1 MDWACGAVL
10 TGDNGEFASP
20 RWPYQYPSLSLCE
33 WTIRAPYGCTIY
45 LSFTSIELEEHIK
58 GNCTSAYDRVE
69 VFDGS
74 TKNSSRLASLCGK
87 KGIHAYKSSLNV
99 LSVTFISDERVQ
111 ERGFHAVYK
120 FFYPPTTTIESTT
133 AEDTTTTSTEKMTK
147 EQTTSATITT
157 ETAAKI
163 FPFNASHLS
172 LIAMFV
178 EPRHNNYPVDKS
190 QQSQMIDQTTE
201 SESCSPDTDIY
212 MGSLSS
218 SLQTKIQISDNYFQ
232 TTSDNKSKKKT
243 RSKVADLDEVMK
255 KSVLTPDFEKQF
267 SLTPYEES
275 VRQQKKQRRKEREK
289 TKGKNWYNM
298 EAPEMTEEKKNDLM
312 VVHMRKALDPK
323 RFYKNNDTVSIPK
336 YFQLGTVVESSAD
349 FYHSRVPKKQRKSNM
364 VEELLADA
372 EFRKYN
378 KRKYVEIQEQKR
390 KAQGPYKHMKRLK
403 KNKR

>member
-1 MDWACGAVL
+1 MSSSSSEDISSDNDSDLDILATEACNKMKKLLGKSNNTGKKKQMTL
-10 TGDNGEFASP
+10 TRDRKMKCDTLNESEKTKSSQNLFDFVIDKTPLRYENDEVTKTS
-20 RWPYQYPSLSLCE
+20 QLSTETDDKTEESPSLDSNK
-33 WTIRAPYGCTIY
+33 A
-45 LSFTSIELEEHIK
+45 K
-58 GNCTSAYDRVE
+58 KKVGN
-69 VFDGS
+69 
-74 TKNSSRLASLCGK
+74 
-87 KGIHAYKSSLNV
+87 
-99 LSVTFISDERVQ
+99 
-111 ERGFHAVYK
+111 
-120 FFYPPTTTIESTT
+120 
-133 AEDTTTTSTEKMTK
+133 
-147 EQTTSATITT
+147 
-157 ETAAKI
+157 
-163 FPFNASHLS
+163 
-172 LIAMFV
+172 
-178 EPRHNNYPVDKS
+178 
-190 QQSQMIDQTTE
+190 
-201 SESCSPDTDIY
+201 
-212 MGSLSS
+212 LSS

-243 RSKVADLDEVMK
+243 RSNVADLDEVMK
-255 KSVLTPDFEKQF
+255 KSVITPDFEKQF

>member
-1 MDWACGAVL
+1 MSSSSSEDISSDNDSDLDILATEACNKMKKL
-10 TGDNGEFASP
+10 LEKSNNTGKKKQMTITRDRKMKCDTLNESEKTQSSQNLFDFVIDKTPLRYGNDEVPKSS
-20 RWPYQYPSLSLCE
+20 QLSTETDDKTEESPSLDSNK
-33 WTIRAPYGCTIY
+33 
-45 LSFTSIELEEHIK
+45 S
-58 GNCTSAYDRVE
+58 
-69 VFDGS
+69 
-74 TKNSSRLASLCGK
+74 K
-87 KGIHAYKSSLNV
+87 KKV
-99 LSVTFISDERVQ
+99 
-111 ERGFHAVYK
+111 
-120 FFYPPTTTIESTT
+120 
-133 AEDTTTTSTEKMTK
+133 
-147 EQTTSATITT
+147 
-157 ETAAKI
+157 
-163 FPFNASHLS
+163 
-172 LIAMFV
+172 
-178 EPRHNNYPVDKS
+178 
-190 QQSQMIDQTTE
+190 
-201 SESCSPDTDIY
+201 
-212 MGSLSS
+212 GSLSS

-255 KSVLTPDFEKQF
+255 KSVITPDFEKQF

-323 RFYKNNDTVSIPK
+323 RFYKNNDTMSIPK
-336 YFQLGTVVESSAD
+336 YFQLGTVVESPAD

>member
-1 MDWACGAVL
+1 MKKL
-10 TGDNGEFASP
+10 
-20 RWPYQYPSLSLCE
+20 
-33 WTIRAPYGCTIY
+33 
-45 LSFTSIELEEHIK
+45 LEK
-58 GNCTSAYDRVE
+58 SNNT
-69 VFDGS
+69 
-74 TKNSSRLASLCGK
+74 GK
-87 KGIHAYKSSLNV
+87 KKQMTLTRDRKMKCDTLNESEKAKSSQNLFDFVIDKTPLRYENEE
-99 LSVTFISDERVQ
+99 VTKTLQ
-111 ERGFHAVYK
+111 
-120 FFYPPTTTIESTT
+120 P
-133 AEDTTTTSTEKMTK
+133 STETDDK
-147 EQTTSATITT
+147 T
-157 ETAAKI
+157 EESSSLDSNKAKKK
-163 FPFNASHLS
+163 
-172 LIAMFV
+172 V
-178 EPRHNNYPVDKS
+178 
-190 QQSQMIDQTTE
+190 
-201 SESCSPDTDIY
+201 
-212 MGSLSS
+212 GSLSS

-232 TTSDNKSKKKT
+232 KTSDNKSKKKT
-243 RSKVADLDEVMK
+243 RSNVADLDEVMK

-372 EFRKYN
+372 EFRTYN